1 MQNQNIA
8 VLIFAQS
15 GRFLAQ
21 SATHAGYRVWVADC
35 FGDQDT
41 LSCSERWLAV
51 PPISTLSA
59 QQALS
64 LITQLSNSEECLLIC
79 GSGIEKYYPFLSLLP
94 DHIHYTGNS
103 EHTIQTLKS
112 PKLFFRLLDKLKLPY
127 PQTFFHPPT
136 SNTKHY
142 IAKSASGMGGVHIEK
157 LDNKKFNDD
166 YYYQQFIEGQSGSV
180 LFISNGSQSQLIS
193 INKQSLSTHPL
204 TPFCLA
210 SIESPWTLEPH
221 HRNYLIEAINELT
234 ISVQIMGLNS
244 LDFIVSKDNDIF
256 ILEINPRPSASAE
269 LYPDTS
275 SLLQSH
281 IDACQGKEINLPSI
295 PTSFFSLHH
304 TLFAETNLMV
314 PLDMNWPNL
323 CHDFPIDGTKIN
335 QYEPICTIIIKS
347 HSKQDVTMKKK
358 IVEKYI
364 KDQLISLK

>member
-41 LSCSERWLAV
+41 LSCSERWQAV
-51 PPISTLSA
+51 PPMSTLSA

-64 LITQLSNSEECLLIC
+64 LITRLSNGEECLLIC

-94 DHIHYTGNS
+94 DHIHYIGNS

-112 PKLFFRLLDKLKLPY
+112 PRLFFSLLDKLKLPY
-127 PQTFFHPPT
+127 PQTFFSAPT
-136 SNTKHY
+136 SNSKHY
-142 IAKSASGMGGVHIEK
+142 IAKSASGMGGIHIEK

-193 INKQSLSTHPL
+193 INKQSLSSHPL
-204 TPFCLA
+204 RAFCLA
-210 SIESPWTLEPH
+210 SIESPWALEPH
-221 HRNYLIEAINELT
+221 HRSYLLTAINELT
-234 ISVQIMGLNS
+234 VATQIMGLNS
-244 LDFIVSKDNDIF
+244 LDFIVSKDNNIF

-269 LYPDTS
+269 LYPDPS

-281 IDACQGKEINLPSI
+281 IDACQGKEISLPSI
-295 PTSFFSLHH
+295 PTSLSALHH
-304 TLFAETNLMV
+304 TLFADTNLMI
-314 PLDMNWPNL
+314 PPDMNWPEM
-323 CHDFPIDGTKIN
+323 CHDLPRAGTKIN
-335 QYEPICTIIIKS
+335 QNEPICTIVIKS
-347 HSKQDVTMKKK
+347 HTKRDVDMTMK
-358 IVEKYI
+358 IIEENI